1 MNENKRLILVVD
13 DEPNNLQLMMRILGD
28 DYRLAFATNGVE
40 ALEAVQRLNP
50 DIILLDIMMPET
62 DGYEVCR
69 RLKADEE
76 TRSIPVIFVTAK
88 GETDDETKGLELGA
102 IDYITKPVSPPIVK
116 ARIRNHLALKSARK
130 EIEKKNR
137 ILEEQNNELL
147 KAARLREDVERMTR
161 HDLKGP
167 LNAVINYPMMILE
180 SSDLSPTHQRYIKR
194 IEEAGWR
201 MLNMI
206 NRSLDIF
213 KMEKGTYILVPGRID
228 IVRIVNKFLTESQP
242 IMNQKKLSKIIR
254 INGKSVNDKDGF
266 HIRAEELLCYSML
279 ANLIKNA
286 IEASPQKEQIAI
298 EIFEENDAIVIGIH
312 NKGAVPAD
320 IRARFFDKY
329 VTSGKVKGSGLGTYS
344 AKLIAETHGGGIYLD
359 TSDEKGTTVRVRLP
373 QK

>member
-1 MNENKRLILVVD
+1 
-13 DEPNNLQLMMRILGD
+13 
-28 DYRLAFATNGVE
+28 
-40 ALEAVQRLNP
+40 
-50 DIILLDIMMPET
+50 
-62 DGYEVCR
+62 
-69 RLKADEE
+69 
-76 TRSIPVIFVTAK
+76 
-88 GETDDETKGLELGA
+88 
-102 IDYITKPVSPPIVK
+102 
-116 ARIRNHLALKSARK
+116 
-130 EIEKKNR
+130 
-137 ILEEQNNELL
+137 
-147 KAARLREDVERMTR
+147 
-161 HDLKGP
+161 
-167 LNAVINYPMMILE
+167 MILE

>member
-1 MNENKRLILVVD
+1 MNENKWLILVVD

-28 DYRLAFATNGVE
+28 NYRLAFATNGVE
-40 ALEAVQRLNP
+40 ALEAVQKLNP

-69 RLKADEE
+69 CLKADEE

-88 GETDDETKGLELGA
+88 GETDDETKGLDLGA
-102 IDYITKPVSPPIVK
+102 IDYITKPVSRPIVR
-116 ARIRNHLALKSARK
+116 ARIKNHLALKIARE

-137 ILEEQNNELL
+137 TLEEQNSELL
-147 KAARLREDVERMTR
+147 KAAQLREDVERMTR

-167 LNAVINYPMMILE
+167 LNAVINYPMMMLE
-180 SSDLSPTHQRYIKR
+180 SPDFSPTHLRYLKA

-213 KMEKGTYILVPGRID
+213 KMEKGTYILVPDRID
-228 IVRIVNKFLTESQP
+228 IVRIVNKILTESQP

-254 INGKSVNDKDGF
+254 INGKSVNDKDSF
-266 HIRAEELLCYSML
+266 PIHAEELLCYSML

-286 IEASPQKEQIAI
+286 LEASPIKKQIAI
-298 EIFEENDAIVIGIH
+298 DIFEENDAIVIGIH

-344 AKLIAETHGGGIYLD
+344 AKLIAETHGGSIHFD
-359 TSDEKGTTVRVRLP
+359 TSDEKGTAVTVRLP